1 MGSRRRMAA
10 WVLALALA
18 APWGVQG
25 LSGARAA
32 WAAEGQVPDGQTVVG
47 QAAGAATLE
56 EEVVISTPII
66 EGNETN
72 RYGGQYTEVT
82 QDQITDLNAQDMAS
96 ALRRTPGVN
105 ISRYNPV
112 GSFGGAE
119 GGGVFIRG
127 MGSSRPGGEIV
138 TLYDGV
144 PRTNP
149 VFNHPLLDIL
159 PMDPAQSIRVYKGVQ
174 PTQFGNGFSSID
186 VIPKRM
192 TEDGFRT
199 RLFTSYG
206 SYNTFTQ
213 GVEHGGK
220 QDGVDY
226 YAGQSLR
233 LSDGHREHSDG
244 QLENYFGRLG
254 YDLYENWNVSWFGN
268 ITRNVAR
275 DPGSSEEKTNE
286 GRFTTDDVLN
296 VITLSNDYEAADGHL
311 KVYWNN
317 GYVNWAGQSGSTD
330 VTISDWDTYGVR
342 AREAFRAWEGGEV
355 VTGFDYD
362 IMSGKAIFEN
372 YNGSTTDFERTD
384 FTLFSPY
391 AAVSHMFGSRQ
402 DFFAIPSAGMR
413 YYTHNEFGD
422 QAAPHAGLVFGYRD
436 TELHASYARGV
447 NYPGLEVAVF
457 SENSIPGIANGPY
470 RDDWK
475 KLDPELVD
483 HFEVGISQKLWGKV
497 KADVT
502 AFWDDGSDRYVM
514 VGNAPPPRMRFE
526 NVESFQVQGVETTIT
541 YTPLADLSL
550 YAGATWL
557 DTFPSDLPYAPEW
570 TFSAGLNWR
579 FLTHFRLSLDAQYVT
594 EEHVRSQGRKENL
607 VNTETVD
614 PYHVVNGRL
623 AYLFDYK
630 EWGITE
636 GELFLALE
644 NITDSDYEYRPGY
657 RMPGSSVTV
666 GASVTF

>member
-1 MGSRRRMAA
+1 MGSRRMM
-10 WVLALALA
+10 
-18 APWGVQG
+18 
-25 LSGARAA
+25 AA
-32 WAAEGQVPDGQTVVG
+32 WAAA
-47 QAAGAATLE
+47 QALAMTLAMTLAGPATARAADEQPATLE
-56 EEVVISTPII
+56 EEVVVSTPII
-66 EGNETN
+66 EGNETT

-82 QDQITDLNAQDMAS
+82 QDQISDLNAQDMSS

-105 ISRYNPV
+105 ISRYNQV

-119 GGGVFIRG
+119 GGGVFVRG
-127 MGSSRPGGEIV
+127 MGSSRPGSEIA

-144 PRTNP
+144 PRYNP
-149 VFNHPLLDIL
+149 VYSHPLLDIL

-174 PTQFGNGFSSID
+174 PTEFGNGFSAID

-192 TEDGFRT
+192 TEEGFRT

-220 QDGVDY
+220 QGGTDY
-226 YAGQSLR
+226 YFGQSLR

-244 QLENYFGRLG
+244 QLENYFARLG
-254 YDLYENWNVSWFGN
+254 QDLYENWNVSWFAN
-268 ITRNVAR
+268 MSRNVAR
-275 DPGSSEEKTNE
+275 DPGSSEGTTND
-286 GRFTTDDVLN
+286 GRFSTDDVLN
-296 VITLSNDYEAADGHL
+296 VITLSNDYKDASGHL
-311 KVYWNN
+311 KLYWNN
-317 GYVNWAGQSGSTD
+317 GYANWAGQVYTSPTSTD

-362 IMSGKAIFEN
+362 VMSGKSVFEY
-372 YNGSTTDFERTD
+372 YNDTTREFERTD

-391 AAVSHMFGSRQ
+391 VAVSHMFGDRGG
-402 DFFAIPSAGMR
+402 FYAIPSAGTR
-413 YYTHNEFGD
+413 YYTHDEFGD
-422 QAAPHAGLVFGYRD
+422 QLAPHAGLVLGYKD
-436 TELHASYARGV
+436 TEVHASYARGV
-447 NYPGLEVAVF
+447 SYPGLDVAVF
-457 SENSIPGIANGPY
+457 SQNSIAGIANGPY
-470 RDDWK
+470 REDWK
-475 KLDPELVD
+475 DLDPELLD
-483 HFEVGISQKLWGKV
+483 HFEVGISQKLWSKV
-497 KADVT
+497 KAGVT
-502 AFWDDGSDRYVM
+502 AFWEDGSDRYVV
-514 VGNAPPPRMRFE
+514 VGSAPPPRMRFE
-526 NVESFQVQGVETTIT
+526 NVESFQIQGVEATIT
-541 YTPLADLSL
+541 YTPLPDLSL
-550 YAGATWL
+550 YVGSTWL

-570 TFSAGLNWR
+570 TLSAGLNWR

-594 EEHVRSQGRKENL
+594 EEQVRSQSRFDNA

-614 PYHVVNGRL
+614 AYHVVNGRL
-623 AYLFDYK
+623 SYLFDYK

-636 GELFLALE
+636 AELFLALE